1 MCNFYMM
8 YYTDRKG
15 VSSLECWGYQELVQV
30 PSSAA
35 DFAPYPGYAGKG
47 REEVFFAKINSVGYY
62 ILFKRNFP
70 E

>member
-1 MCNFYMM
+1 M
-8 YYTDRKG
+8 
-15 VSSLECWGYQELVQV
+15 SSLECWGYQELVQV